1 MLLGMRT
8 PLLGGGSPAP
18 GGSFVWGAGD
28 YLVWDTGN
36 NLYWGA

>member
-8 PLLGGGSPAP
+8 PQLGGETPVP
-18 GGSFVWGAGD
+18 GGSIVWDAGD
-28 YLVWDTGN
+28 YLVWDTGD